1 MIYIHWLIF
10 IVYFA
15 FLSLIFYI
23 AGNTNIL
30 DKPKSFCINIKNS
43 VEEAVNKKFNNKLTK
58 KGVNLLSWI
67 INYIIMLTIIVLPI
81 LFIAINIVSV
91 VLDFSEGILSI
102 FIILSIYFYIL
113 PGILFLFFPWLI
125 YLGLSRIILMVGN
138 IIFGLEKTSLVD
150 LYPIGIRRIIMVED
164 FINSISLFV
173 VVIIGLIYL
182 IPIIKEDL
190 LKN

>member
-10 IVYFA
+10 IVYFV